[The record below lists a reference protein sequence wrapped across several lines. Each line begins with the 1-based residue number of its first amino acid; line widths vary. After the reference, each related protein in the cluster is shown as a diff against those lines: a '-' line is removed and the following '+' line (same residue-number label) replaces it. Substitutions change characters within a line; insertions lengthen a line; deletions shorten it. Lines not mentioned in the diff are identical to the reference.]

1 MPNEWQTVLDEI
13 KKNVTEM
20 AFNTFLVNI
29 KFVSYENNIVTFSVH
44 NSFIKPNIEKKYK
57 SQVLKALNTAGYI
70 CDDFNIIVDDQAAKK
85 TVIRRPV
92 ETTPVPAPVS
102 VHTGSYQPASVGS
115 IANGFVS
122 TLTSNTGLS
131 SKYLLDN
138 YVVGGSNDMA
148 VSAARAIIEHPG
160 TSYNPFFIY
169 GGSGY
174 GKTHL
179 IQAIGNEIHK
189 LHPEMNI
196 LYVTIEQ
203 FYGDFVYSLQKKKLD
218 DFKNKYRNLDVLIVD
233 DFQFIQGKAE
243 SQNEFFHTFN
253 ELYANNKQVIVAA
266 DRLPSQIAT
275 VDPRLASRLTQGIS
289 FDIQLPDFETRC
301 AIIHTKAEM
310 LGQMLDNVTV
320 EFLAE
325 NFGTNIRDLEGELNR
340 ILLLADV
347 RGVPTSDII
356 KDITPVSQPTQHRI
370 TPKQLIERVA
380 KYYGL
385 TSKDLLGT
393 SRVKDIKNARQI
405 AMYLM
410 NEELGL
416 STVKIGNEF
425 SKDHTTI
432 MHGVKIIKTNLKSDF
447 NLREQVSELR
457 GKIYAN

>member
-13 KKNVTEM
+13 KKSVTEM

-29 KFVSYENNIVTFSVH
+29 KFISNENGIVTFSVH
-44 NSFIKPNIEKKYK
+44 NSFAKPTIEKKYK
-57 SQVLKALNTAGYI
+57 SQVLKALNTAGYVCNDI
-70 CDDFNIIVDDQAAKK
+70 NIVVDEQTAKK
-85 TVIRRPV
+85 TVIRRGIETTPISKPV
-92 ETTPVPAPVS
+92 ETNST
-102 VHTGSYQPASVGS
+102 TTSVGTIIS
-115 IANGFVS
+115 GMGTNLS
-122 TLTSNTGLS
+122 SNTGLNP
-131 SKYLLDN
+131 KYLLDN
-138 YVVGGSNDMA
+138 YVVGGNNDVA
-148 VSAARAIIEHPG
+148 VGAARAIIEHPG
-160 TSYNPFFIY
+160 ISYNPFFIY

-179 IQAIGNEIHK
+179 IQAIGNEIHN

-218 DFKNKYRNLDVLIVD
+218 NFKEKYRNLDVLIVD
-233 DFQFIQGKAE
+233 DFQFIQGKTE

-301 AIIHTKAEM
+301 AIIRTKAEM
-310 LGQMLDNVTV
+310 LGQMVDNATV

-356 KDITPVSQPTQHRI
+356 KDITPVSQPTQRRI
-370 TPKQLIERVA
+370 SSKQLIERVA

-385 TSKDLLGT
+385 SSKDLLGT
-393 SRVKDIKNARQI
+393 SRVKDIKTARQI

-416 STVKIGNEF
+416 STVKIGDEF
-425 SKDHTTI
+425 GKDHTTI
-432 MHGVKIIKTNLKSDF
+432 MHGVKVIKANLKSDF
-447 NLREQVSELR
+447 NLREQISELR